1 MEPIRSG
8 FFTCIGRQGHGAP
21 AMPATREDWEQL
33 RREPWLRQMCER
45 IKRGDEALKN
55 RLPWWTP
62 HCAEYKDNHRS
73 IADAIKPLPRLMMD
87 FDEKGHTD
95 EIISSLTPD
104 PGLTSNPSPRGA
116 GSEMT
121 AGPLVVLL
129 VEESVR
135 RGTHVL
141 VELPEGMTPEKA
153 QELMAEMTGFTP
165 DKVVKGVDRCIYMVP
180 EDHTRYVS
188 DKLFEASPN
197 PSSLTPNSLTSNS
210 LTPNSLTTNPSPR
223 GEGRG
228 YSQGQNQAQDND
240 NSKAQDNSRESH
252 LLPSPLGEGSGER
265 LFKGIPYSSII
276 SEWWQRN
283 GGVPAEGE
291 RNVKLHKLAV
301 NLRAICDNKKEVLM
315 AVLPRFGLS
324 ETELK
329 SIVDSACKEEPKG
342 VSKVMQQIVS
352 ALEMGISSDEIEDA
366 EVVAEETGVKVNVRS
381 LPLGLKES
389 LVGVPVSMHMPV
401 LCSVLPIAAAYADG
415 VRVEYCDG
423 NQHHLG
429 LMSIVR
435 GEQASNK
442 SVCKNAVDVWKRQFD
457 EEDALARKREEEW
470 KDRKKGRKANEKAP
484 EDPKVLIR
492 MVPVT
497 VSCSTLLKRFK
508 NSNGHTLYS
517 FGEELDTLRK
527 TNGAGSW
534 SSKYDIY
541 RLSFDRG
548 EWGQDYNSDQAES
561 GVVKVAYN
569 WTMLGTD
576 GALRKCFK
584 RDNIENGLSSRIL
597 VAEMPDSSFQK
608 MPKFGKRSAED
619 EARIQEAVARLRSY
633 KGLIDVP
640 RLRKAI
646 EAWVEEKR
654 VEAAKD
660 IDHVKDVY
668 RKRAAVIGFRCGVIF
683 HLLSGK
689 DKESRPC
696 LDFALMMA
704 EYCLSQQIKTFGEAL
719 QNEYVDARD
728 ECQRY
733 SANHSVFDQLAPT
746 FSRDDLRALKHD
758 CSKSGLRNVIMR
770 WKRDGWIEPIDRHHW
785 RKVAQPEV
793 KTSHRP
799 NVPSSH

>member
-1 MEPIRSG
+1 MEPIKSG

-33 RREPWLRQMCER
+33 RREPWLKQMCER
-45 IKRGDEALKN
+45 INRGDEALKN

-62 HCAEYKDNHRS
+62 HCAEYKGNHRS
-73 IADAIKPLPRLMMD
+73 IADAVRPLQRLMMD

-95 EIISSLTPD
+95 EILKSLTVEHSP
-104 PGLTSNPSPRGA
+104 LT
-116 GSEMT
+116 
-121 AGPLVVLL
+121 VLL

-135 RGTHVL
+135 QGTHVL
-141 VELPEGMTPEKA
+141 VELPDGMTPERA
-153 QELMAEMTGFTP
+153 QELMAEATGFTP

-180 EDHTRYVS
+180 ENHTRYVNPR
-188 DKLFEASPN
+188 LFEIPEEPMEA
-197 PSSLTPNSLTSNS
+197 TPVA
-210 LTPNSLTTNPSPR
+210 PAIVPPSPV
-223 GEGRG
+223 
-228 YSQGQNQAQDND
+228 QQAVAVAVPKDDKNGND
-240 NSKAQDNSRESH
+240 G
-252 LLPSPLGEGSGER
+252 LC
-265 LFKGIPYSSII
+265 FKGIPYTSII
-276 SEWWQRN
+276 SEWWRRN

-301 NLRAICDNKKEVLM
+301 NLRAICDNKREVLM
-315 AVLPRFGLS
+315 QVMPRFGLS
-324 ETELK
+324 ETELR

-352 ALEMGISSDEIEDA
+352 ALEMGISPDEIEDA

-401 LCSVLPIAAAYADG
+401 LCSVLPIAGAYADG

-584 RDNIENGLSSRIL
+584 QDNIENGLSSRIL

-619 EARIQEAVARLRSY
+619 EARIQEAVTRLRSY
-633 KGLIDVP
+633 TGLIDVP
-640 RLRKAI
+640 RLRKAV

-689 DKESRPC
+689 DKESKAC

-719 QNEYVDARD
+719 QNQYVDARN

-733 SANHSVFDQLAPT
+733 GANHSVFDQLAPT

-758 CSKSGLRNVIMR
+758 CSESGLRNVIMR

-785 RKVAQPEV
+785 V
-793 KTSHRP
+793 KTSQCP